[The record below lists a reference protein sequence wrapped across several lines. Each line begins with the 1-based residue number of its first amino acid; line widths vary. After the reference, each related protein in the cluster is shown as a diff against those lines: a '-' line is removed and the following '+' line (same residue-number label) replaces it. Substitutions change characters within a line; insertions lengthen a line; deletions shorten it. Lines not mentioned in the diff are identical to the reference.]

1 MSRPSQSLGDL
12 FLAEEEAAL
21 AAERARVAA
30 MTPEDIA
37 AERARVEERINAL
50 AALPDDDDDEDGDEG
65 DKEEDWYSD
74 DEEDTP

>member
-1 MSRPSQSLGDL
+1 VSRPSQSLGDL

-50 AALPDDDDDEDGDEG
+50 AALPDDEEEDEEEEEDEDV
-65 DKEEDWYSD
+65 EDGD
-74 DEEDTP
+74 DEEDAP

>member
-50 AALPDDDDDEDGDEG
+50 AALPDDEEEDEEEEEDEDV
-65 DKEEDWYSD
+65 EDGD
-74 DEEDTP
+74 DEEDAP

>member
-1 MSRPSQSLGDL
+1 VSRPSQSLGDL

-37 AERARVEERINAL
+37 AERARVEERIDAL
-50 AALPDDDDDEDGDEG
+50 AALPDDEEEDEEEEDDEDDEDGD
-65 DKEEDWYSD
+65 
-74 DEEDTP
+74 DEEDAP